1 MRMKQL
7 LSKLSPERLE
17 GYLQTPVWI
26 EAKHKGIAWQKAAVS
41 QDAIQE
47 ATGKLTDYGLE
58 VIKFFIRKYAAAPVE
73 REQLVKMLRAGTSLS
88 GAECQL
94 GISELEEAGILL
106 SVKKVWGESHYFM
119 AAECFIVWQ
128 TVLFPYKPK
137 PLSTE
142 EKDRLASGSM
152 YAYQRPFGRQL
163 LSAFA
168 ELGRSGLGLTVH
180 GVLPKKTIAKLDH
193 IVSIEERVL
202 SAFQLKWAHPDAY
215 PLPVAFILQAGAAL
229 GVLSNESGSMI
240 WNAGKL
246 QQWLQLS
253 RASREG
259 QLMNWSIELLVPAGG
274 ESANCAA
281 AMLDL
286 QPGVWYSNMGLDSWL
301 ADSEFA
307 PASEKWCKLW
317 QSMGWLDVMESRRV
331 NGTELFFR
339 WKEEAPLRSHQL
351 EQTLEDEA
359 CLSVLPSGEIIAD
372 PECSF
377 TVRWELELI
386 AEKKSEEQAAV
397 YRLEAA
403 SIARAIE
410 RGRTRASIQRFL
422 EGAAGME
429 KLPPTVEALLETW
442 SSRAGRTVFA
452 EVLLLRCEDEQVAA
466 LISNDRHLAP
476 FLKQKLGLTDFIVE
490 QSQLSEIRRLLQ
502 KAGYPARKTIMS
514 EKDLEK
520 GLHAYPAFMEQ
531 LERESES
538 DIPISEER
546 YDETPLFIY
555 EPYPLHHF
563 ELNAHMEKESLHAWS
578 QLDRVPAMWTKQLR
592 AYHHS
597 TRRELIEQ
605 ALQWQTPI
613 QLRMERGLFA
623 FVPEKLEQQ
632 GNGWAVIGLLRD
644 EPRETIRLTPD
655 MWGEMRLLIPGQ
667 ESQI

>member
-7 LSKLSPERLE
+7 LSKLSPDRLE

-26 EAKHKGIAWQKAAVS
+26 EARHKGIAWQIAAVS
-41 QDAIQE
+41 QEAIQE
-47 ATGKLTDYGLE
+47 ATGRLTDYGLE
-58 VIKFFIRKYAAAPVE
+58 VIKLFVRQYAAVPVE

-119 AAECFIVWQ
+119 AAECFTVWQ
-128 TVLFPYKPK
+128 TVLFPYKPQ

-142 EKDRLASGSM
+142 EKERLVDGSM
-152 YAYQRPFGRQL
+152 YAYRRPFCIQL
-163 LSAFA
+163 LGAFA
-168 ELGRSGLGLTVH
+168 ELGRSGLGLTVQ
-180 GVLPKKTIAKLDH
+180 GVLPKKIVAKLEQT
-193 IVSIEERVL
+193 VSIEERAL
-202 SAFQLKWAHPDAY
+202 AAFQLKWAHPDAY
-215 PLPVAFILQAGAAL
+215 PLPVAFLLQAGAAL
-229 GVLSNESGSMI
+229 DLLSIENGSMN
-240 WNAGKL
+240 WNTGKL
-246 QQWLQLS
+246 RQWFELS

-259 QLMNWSIELLVPAGG
+259 QLMNWCIELLLPAGG
-274 ESANCAA
+274 GSANCAA

-286 QPGVWYSNMGLDSWL
+286 QPGVWYSNLSLDRWL
-301 ADSEFA
+301 AGSELA
-307 PASEKWCKLW
+307 PASVEWCKLW
-317 QSMGWLDVMESRRV
+317 HSLGWLDVVESRRS

-339 WKEEAPLRSHQL
+339 WKEEAPLRFHQL

-377 TVRWELELI
+377 KVRWELELI

-403 SIARAIE
+403 SIARAVE

-422 EGAAGME
+422 EAASGGG

-442 SSRAGRTVFA
+442 SSRAGRTGFA
-452 EVLLLRCEDEQVAA
+452 EVLLLRCEDEQVAEH
-466 LISNDRHLAP
+466 LSNDRQLAP
-476 FLKQKLGLTDFIVE
+476 FLKQKLGLKDFIVE
-490 QSQLSEIRRLLQ
+490 QSQLSELRRLLQ
-502 KAGYPARKTIMS
+502 KAGYPARKALIS
-514 EKDLEK
+514 EKGQDA
-520 GLHAYPAFMEQ
+520 GLQAYPAFTED
-531 LERESES
+531 LEHDPEGGYSLA
-538 DIPISEER
+538 EER
-546 YDETPLFIY
+546 YDEATLFIY

-563 ELNAHMEKESLHAWS
+563 ELNAHLEKESLHAWS

-613 QLRMERGLFA
+613 QLRMDRGLCA

-632 GNGWAVIGLLRD
+632 GNEWAVIGLLRD
-644 EPRETIRLTPD
+644 EPRESVRLTPD
-655 MWGEMRLLIPGQ
+655 MWEEMRLLIPGQ
-667 ESQI
+667 ESPI